1 MSTVLVIPILALFLA
16 LALIVAAKIASR
28 GASGGRPDV
37 GAAEAAGK
45 RATLGLALCD
55 FAPILLYL
63 GGALFISGLM
73 RGLGDGG
80 DAAMFLAGSLL
91 VFLSGALKAVSK
103 LGDALAARPVTE
115 SGFLYDQMFPVM
127 SIGFL
132 ATASA
137 AILWTGRRAGSP
149 AARELA
155 SLWAMAAHIAS
166 AALLAAAVFLALSAN
181 RREPR
186 FRSAF
191 LGVKRRSMPAM
202 IAFELATLSVLS
214 RFAFR
219 EGFAA
224 SGALLAS
231 SIVAMLA
238 MGALGSPSFQAKFRS
253 RLLMNWV
260 DQAVNILA
268 QGCYLG
274 AAWIARDRACARGL
288 AGALS
293 FLAK

>member
-1 MSTVLVIPILALFLA
+1 MGLVIPIVALFLA
-16 LALIVAAKIASR
+16 FSLIIMVKFVPR
-28 GASGGRPDV
+28 GASGGPRPDS
-37 GAAEAAGK
+37 GAVESASD

-63 GGALFISGLM
+63 GGSLFMAGLM

-132 ATASA
+132 ATAMA
-137 AILWTGRRAGSP
+137 AILWTWRYAGT
-149 AARELA
+149 AAPGELA
-155 SLWAMAAHIAS
+155 RPWAMAAHIAS
-166 AALLAAAVFLALSAN
+166 AALLAAAVSLALSAN

-186 FRSAF
+186 FRPFF
-191 LGVKRRSMPAM
+191 LAVKRRSMLAM
-202 IAFELATLSVLS
+202 IAFELATLGVLS
-214 RFAFR
+214 WFAFR
-219 EGFAA
+219 GGLAA

-260 DQAVNILA
+260 DQAVNSLA